1 MATNHVDLEYRSVYS
16 RGADSLACA
25 GEVVA
30 GLRGADAAA
39 VVFFAAPTHDGQ
51 RIARELEQA
60 FPGAPVVGCTTAGE
74 FSEAAMGDGGVSAV
88 ALPRAIV
95 RRAVSAMGDFRD
107 GVDEGVRK
115 ALHSLSQHW
124 SVPLRELDPSRH
136 VGIVLIEGM
145 HGHEERINEILGNE
159 APLLSFVGGTAG
171 DDLKFQRTEVF
182 RGSESTANG
191 LALLLLE
198 LDVPYTVLKTCSY
211 EKLGKKLTITRVD
224 DVERIVW
231 EIDGRPAAEAYAEAL
246 GTTADRLDAAEFST
260 YPVALVMNDEPW
272 IRCVQQVKNGGGLS
286 FACRLVEGMEV
297 EVMRNTDI
305 IAETTSAVRE
315 AVARVGGKASGA
327 VLFNCAWRKLEVEKK
342 GLAREFLGSLGGVRC
357 AGFHT
362 YGESW
367 LGHMNCTL
375 TGVIFGSKN

>member
-1 MATNHVDLEYRSVYS
+1 MAINHVDLGHRSVYS
-16 RGADSLACA
+16 RGADTAACA
-25 GEVVA
+25 REVVA
-30 GLRGADAAA
+30 GLQGTDAAA
-39 VVFFAAPTHDGQ
+39 VVFFASPAHDGR
-51 RIARELEQA
+51 RIARELKQA
-60 FPGAPVVGCTTAGE
+60 FPGAAVMGCTTAGE

-88 ALPRAIV
+88 ALPRGVV
-95 RRAVSAMGDFRD
+95 RRAMAAMGDFRG
-107 GVDEGVRK
+107 GVDEGVRGALGSLAQQAK
-115 ALHSLSQHW
+115 A
-124 SVPLRELDPSRH
+124 PLRALDPARH
-136 VGIVLIEGM
+136 VGLVLIEGM

-182 RGSESTANG
+182 QDAESTTNG

-224 DVERIVW
+224 AVERIVW

-246 GTTADRLDAAEFST
+246 GTTADRLDSAEFAT
-260 YPVALVMNDEPW
+260 YPVALLMNDEPW
-272 IRCVQQVKNGGGLS
+272 IRCVQQVKPGGGLS
-286 FACRLVEGMEV
+286 FACRLLEGMEV

-305 IAETTSAVRE
+305 IAETTSAVRD

-342 GLAREFLGSLGGVRC
+342 GLAKEFLGSLGGIRA

-375 TGVIFGSKN
+375 TGVIFGAR